1 MEWFKG
7 VLLGGFAL
15 ALLAVLLQG
24 CTGLPS
30 LEGRTVTQADR
41 DTDDT
46 FLGRAVEPLVA
57 AHPGLSGIRPLQDA
71 HDAFAARVLLA
82 QVAERTLDVQ
92 YYIWRNDMTGTLLFQ
107 ALHLA
112 AERGVRVRLLLDD
125 NNTAGLDPVLAALN
139 SHPNIEVRLFNPFMT
154 RKFRWIGYLTDFG
167 RLNRRMHNK
176 SFTID
181 NQATVIGGRNVGDEY
196 FGATEGVLFADLDV
210 LAIGPVVQAVS
221 DDFDRYWASGSSY
234 PAERILPAV
243 GDDVPRQLAEK
254 ARAIEQHPIAA
265 NYMSALQRS
274 NFVQEMRQGGVNFEW
289 AEARLVSD
297 DPAKGLGRAKPEKLL
312 TARLAEILE
321 RPQTD
326 VELVSPYFV
335 PTAAGVKAFADIA
348 QQGVSV
354 RILTNALEATD
365 VALVHSGY
373 AKRRKDLL
381 KAGIQLYELRR
392 EAATPI
398 SEDKHKIFGS
408 SGSSLHAKTFSVDR
422 SHFFV
427 GSFNFDPRS
436 ADLNTEMGFV
446 IDSPVLAQQ
455 IESQFNDRIPLYA
468 YEVRLADN
476 GRLYWLERRDGETLR
491 HDTEPGTT
499 IWQRAGVYLMSLL
512 PIEWLL

>member
-234 PAERILPAV
+234 PAERLLPTV
-243 GDDVPRQLAEK
+243 SDDLQHQLAEK
-254 ARAIEQHPIAA
+254 ARAIEQNPTAA
-265 NYMSALQRS
+265 AYMKALRQS
-274 NFVQEMRQGGVNFEW
+274 DFVQEMHQGGLAFEW
-289 AEARLVSD
+289 AETRLVSD
-297 DPAKGLGRAKPEKLL
+297 DPAKGLGLAAPEKLL
-312 TARLAEILE
+312 R
-321 RPQTD
+321 
-326 VELVSPYFV
+326 
-335 PTAAGVKAFADIA
+335 
-348 QQGVSV
+348 
-354 RILTNALEATD
+354 
-365 VALVHSGY
+365 
-373 AKRRKDLL
+373 
-381 KAGIQLYELRR
+381 
-392 EAATPI
+392 
-398 SEDKHKIFGS
+398 SE
-408 SGSSLHAKTFSVDR
+408 
-422 SHFFV
+422 
-427 GSFNFDPRS
+427 
-436 ADLNTEMGFV
+436 
-446 IDSPVLAQQ
+446 
-455 IESQFNDRIPLYA
+455 
-468 YEVRLADN
+468 
-476 GRLYWLERRDGETLR
+476 ERRVGKE
-491 HDTEPGTT
+491 
-499 IWQRAGVYLMSLL
+499 
-512 PIEWLL
+512 